1 MSRVPSRLLDLLEY
15 HSTAQRILGEPQEDL
30 GIAQIEPFPF
40 LAIVGQTEMKLALI
54 LALINPQVGGVLLVG
69 ARGTAK
75 TTAVRSLVDL
85 LPLRRNSACAE
96 GCTEEILERE
106 GMDAICK
113 DCAQKVGYGEPL
125 TVEERVRIFELPL
138 NARLDDVVGG
148 INERLALE
156 QQRLR
161 LERGLLAQADG
172 NVLYIDEVNLLEKD
186 VSNAILDAAA
196 QGFYTVRRG
205 PLSLEYRSR
214 FMLVGSMNP
223 AEGQLRPQILD
234 RFGLK
239 AVVRGLLNNEARYSV
254 YERAISYR
262 TDPALLSSA
271 YADATMSLA
280 EEINEASSRLV
291 DITVS
296 EEAKKMGLNLIH
308 DLKIESN
315 RTEITLFEAA
325 KAYCASDERWVVQPV
340 DIEAVA
346 LMSLRLRQGDS
357 VQDFYRNQEDED
369 KQVLSLIEA
378 HNGQNG
384 PESG

>member
-1 MSRVPSRLLDLLEY
+1 
-15 HSTAQRILGEPQEDL
+15 
-30 GIAQIEPFPF
+30 
-40 LAIVGQTEMKLALI
+40 
-54 LALINPQVGGVLLVG
+54 
-69 ARGTAK
+69 
-75 TTAVRSLVDL
+75 
-85 LPLRRNSACAE
+85 
-96 GCTEEILERE
+96 
-106 GMDAICK
+106 
-113 DCAQKVGYGEPL
+113 
-125 TVEERVRIFELPL
+125 
-138 NARLDDVVGG
+138 
-148 INERLALE
+148 
-156 QQRLR
+156 
-161 LERGLLAQADG
+161 
-172 NVLYIDEVNLLEKD
+172 
-186 VSNAILDAAA
+186 
-196 QGFYTVRRG
+196 
-205 PLSLEYRSR
+205 
-214 FMLVGSMNP
+214 LVGSMNP

-239 AVVRGLLNNEARYSV
+239 AVVRGLPNNEARYSV
-254 YERAISYR
+254 YKRAISYR